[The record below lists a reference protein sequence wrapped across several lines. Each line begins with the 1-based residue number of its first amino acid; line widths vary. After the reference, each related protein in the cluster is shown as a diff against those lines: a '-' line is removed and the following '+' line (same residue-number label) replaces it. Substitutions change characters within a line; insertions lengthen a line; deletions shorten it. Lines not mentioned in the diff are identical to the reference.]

1 MSKRRI
7 LLLTTI
13 YPSPDFKIA
22 NNTNVVHY
30 FVREW
35 VKMGYDVRV
44 VFNYPIYMR
53 ALHWV
58 ARLCKNLLASKF
70 NTSVTAHYTNKDLEF
85 EMDGVNVVRMP
96 LYKPL
101 PHGAVPQKQI
111 DKQVEKIHDYCM
123 KEDFVPDVIVAHN
136 FYPHIPMVNALH
148 DKYFKD
154 SRTAI
159 VIHKQRL
166 QMLDYISNREEQI
179 EKIDLWGYRS
189 MPLKQEFENAVGER
203 NHHFMCYS
211 GIPSSFLHQEVARNF
226 DKPLSK
232 FVYVGSFIRR
242 KHADKVV
249 DALHEQSMP
258 FTLDFVGDGAN
269 RHKVEK
275 LVESYGLTENVT
287 FHGFVDRAAVP
298 NFVKK
303 AECFVMISEEETFGL
318 VYLEAMSMGCL
329 TIASRGEGMDGI
341 IIDGENGFLCKAGD
355 AYELAATIRRINAL
369 STEKKNRI
377 SANAR
382 KTALRLTDTAVAKM
396 YAESLFSKLTSH
408 GTSKLC

>member
-1 MSKRRI
+1 MKKI

-30 FVREW
+30 FAREW

-58 ARLCKNLLASKF
+58 ARMCKNLLASKF
-70 NTSVTAHYTNKDLEF
+70 NTSVTVYYTNKDLKF
-85 EMDGVNVVRMP
+85 DMDGVKVVRMP

-101 PHGAVPQKQI
+101 PHGAVPQKQL
-111 DKQVEKIHDYCM
+111 DKQVEKIHDYCI
-123 KEDFVPDVIVAHN
+123 KEGFVPDVIVAHN
-136 FYPHIPMVNALH
+136 FYPHIPMVNALRER
-148 DKYFKD
+148 YFK
-154 SRTAI
+154 SCKTAI
-159 VIHKQRL
+159 VVHKQRH
-166 QMLDYISNREEQI
+166 QMLDYIPNRKEQI
-179 EKIDLWGYRS
+179 DKIDLWGYRS
-189 MPLKQEFENAVGER
+189 MPLKQEFELTVGER
-203 NHHFMCYS
+203 KHYFMCYS
-211 GIPSSFLHQEVARNF
+211 GIPSTFLHQEVARNF
-226 DKPLSK
+226 SKPLSK

-249 DALHEQSMP
+249 DALHEVGMP

-269 RHKVEK
+269 RHKVERQ
-275 LVESYGLTENVT
+275 VSQYGLTDSVT
-287 FHGFVDRAAVP
+287 FHGFVERSIVP
-298 NFVKK
+298 NIVKE

-329 TIASRGEGMDGI
+329 TIASCGEGMDGI

-355 AYELAATIRRINAL
+355 AHELALTIKRINAL
-369 STEKKNRI
+369 STEEKNRI

-382 KTALRLTDTAVAKM
+382 QTALRLTDTSVAKM
-396 YAESLFSKLTSH
+396 YAESLFND
-408 GTSKLC
+408 